1 MALELVKLDSATLP
15 GIADAIREKRGG
27 TDLMLPSEMRP
38 AILAI
43 PTGAALPELTDPA
56 EVGHVVAGKEYID
69 GNGNKRA
76 GTLVV
81 CDTIEEV
88 ETIGVP
94 GTGVSVYIES
104 TADGSSKVITLPEPA
119 LKPENIKSGISIFG
133 IQGSLVG
140 GGAKEPYIEETYNAD
155 GELIDVNLV
164 GYTVI
169 RRYAFYGCTNLALT
183 SLPSGITSIGYDAF
197 YGCRN
202 LALTNLPS
210 GITSIENE
218 AFQNC
223 QKLALTSL
231 PSGLTEIGSRTFSGC
246 PKLALTSIP
255 SGITS
260 IGAYA
265 FRDCTGLT
273 SITFHGKP
281 RTITANAF
289 NGCTN
294 LKTINV
300 PWARGEVAN
309 APWGATNATINY
321 NYTG

>member
-1 MALELVKLDSATLP
+1 MSVQSEIDRIITAVGNAYSKVS
-15 GIADAIREKRGG
+15 EKGG
-27 TDLMLPSEMRP
+27 TVPASQTIANLATAINSIPLGGSAPSLQSKSVIYT
-38 AILAI
+38 A
-43 PTGAALPELTDPA
+43 
-56 EVGHVVAGKEYID
+56 
-69 GNGNKRA
+69 N
-76 GTLVV
+76 
-81 CDTIEEV
+81 
-88 ETIGVP
+88 
-94 GTGVSVYIES
+94 GTGTITPDDGYDGLSSVDVTVDVS
-104 TADGSSKVITLPEPA
+104 G
-119 LKPENIKSGISIFG
+119 G
-133 IQGSLVG
+133 G
-140 GGAKEPYIEETYNAD
+140 GGAKEPYIEETYNSNGD
-155 GELIDVNLV
+155 LIDVNLV

-197 YGCRN
+197 YDCRN
-202 LALTNLPS
+202 LALTSLPS

-231 PSGLTEIGSRTFSGC
+231 PSGITSIGSRTFSGC
-246 PKLALTSIP
+246 KNLALTSLP
-255 SGITS
+255 SGITD
-260 IGAYA
+260 IGAYS

-281 RTITANAF
+281 RAITANAF

-300 PWARGEVAN
+300 PWASGEVAN
-309 APWGATNATINY
+309 APWGAKNATINY